1 MATFSA
7 FSVLRKCFQ
16 QSYPQSYPQNMW
28 TIGPEAV
35 WPFDD
40 ALLKLLWL
48 AQRDIAKSWT
58 MSLKNWG
65 EIIAAL
71 AILWL
76 EKIRL

>member
-1 MATFSA
+1 VRSRQPRRGKLLL
-7 FSVLRKCFQ
+7 LRRRR
-16 QSYPQSYPQNMW
+16 PHH
-28 TIGPEAV
+28 
-35 WPFDD
+35 D